1 MPTQRDIAN
10 LVTGV
15 VLLVVTLEIAAV
27 LILVAVSD
35 W

>member
-1 MPTQRDIAN
+1 MPTKRDIAN
-10 LVTGV
+10 LVTAV
-15 VLLVVTLEIAAV
+15 VLLVLALEIAAV